1 MQMRLQR
8 ARHLARRLPQYKI
21 LNINMKNCHYEE
33 TEYRT
38 APMELYIK
46 SFPMLLCKKY
56 CFYDIKGNASILQ
69 NTGFP
74 VRRTGGFGSFDHF
87 RARI

>member
-46 SFPMLLCKKY
+46 SFQMLLCKKY

-69 NTGFP
+69 E
-74 VRRTGGFGSFDHF
+74 H
-87 RARI
+87 RIPSKAHRWIWQP

>member
-21 LNINMKNCHYEE
+21 LNINMKNCFYEE

-46 SFPMLLCKKY
+46 
-56 CFYDIKGNASILQ
+56 
-69 NTGFP
+69 
-74 VRRTGGFGSFDHF
+74 R
-87 RARI
+87 

>member
-46 SFPMLLCKKY
+46 SFPMLLCKSTA
-56 CFYDIKGNASILQ
+56 FTILKETLQ
-69 NTGFP
+69 YFKNTGFP